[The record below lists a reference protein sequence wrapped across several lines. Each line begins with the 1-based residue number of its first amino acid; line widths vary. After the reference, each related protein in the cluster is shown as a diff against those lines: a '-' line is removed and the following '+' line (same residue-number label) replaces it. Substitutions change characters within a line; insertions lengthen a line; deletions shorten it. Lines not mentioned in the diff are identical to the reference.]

1 MVAQKASVHGISIE
15 QNIAENTYPIHGDPT
30 QLQQVLLNLFN
41 NAMDAI
47 LEQHGTS
54 GGKLVVNTGAKE
66 NKTVEI
72 VIKDNGCGISPENLN
87 KIFSPFFTTKSPGK
101 GTGLGLSVSYGIIK
115 DHAGDIDVKS
125 SPNQGTTFRIT
136 LPRNGKTS

>member
-1 MVAQKASVHGISIE
+1 
-15 QNIAENTYPIHGDPT
+15 
-30 QLQQVLLNLFN
+30 
-41 NAMDAI
+41 MDAI

-87 KIFSPFFTTKSPGK
+87 KIFSPFFTTKSVGK
-101 GTGLGLSVSYGIIK
+101 GTGLGLSICYGII
-115 DHAGDIDVKS
+115 DNMHGTLEVS
-125 SPNQGTTFRIT
+125 SEVGVGTTFSIH
-136 LPRNGKTS
+136 LPAVV